1 VAVDAAAAEKT
12 RIQITKN
19 ISFVHGKGLVVGA
32 DDVDNDIYWALHG
45 VNSG

>member
-1 VAVDAAAAEKT
+1 M
-12 RIQITKN
+12 
-19 ISFVHGKGLVVGA
+19 GLDVGA